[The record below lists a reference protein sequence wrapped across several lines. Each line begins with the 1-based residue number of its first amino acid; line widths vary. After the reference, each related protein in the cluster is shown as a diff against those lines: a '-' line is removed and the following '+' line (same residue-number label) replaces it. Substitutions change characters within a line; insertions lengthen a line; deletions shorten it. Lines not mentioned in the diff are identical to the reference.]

1 MKTIV
6 ELIFIA
12 ILVACVWSGFKKG
25 LVMTLGSILIIIISL
40 FFGDLL
46 SDTFSHEAVPVI
58 SPFVSGYM
66 EGEKGSITE
75 ALTEVLGE
83 GVGTGGLSADD
94 AIERNPEKAAEFC
107 KLSYMKLGVYESTAE
122 AMAQQAIE
130 ESQQGSGSLTE
141 SIVNVMCDKLTYF
154 VGFILFFTLCIIL
167 LTVLGN
173 ITNLSFKIPYIDKLN
188 SIGGVAGGLV
198 VGIMFCLL
206 AAWILKFT
214 GMFLPEDE
222 IGAVARLFVGFDTYS
237 KFLSI

>member
-1 MKTIV
+1 MKTII

-12 ILVACVWSGFKKG
+12 ILVACIWNGFKKG

-46 SDTFSHEAVPVI
+46 SDTFSHEAIPVI
-58 SPFVSGYM
+58 HPFVSGYM
-66 EGEKGSITE
+66 EGDKGSINE

-83 GVGTGGLSADD
+83 GVGVGGLSADD
-94 AIERNPEKAAEFC
+94 AIERAPEKALEFC
-107 KLSYMKLGVYESTAE
+107 KLSFMKMGVYESTAE
-122 AMAQQAIE
+122 VMAQQAIE
-130 ESQQGSGSLTE
+130 ESQQISGSLTE
-141 SIVNVMCDKLTYF
+141 SIVNVMCDNLTYF

-188 SIGGVAGGLV
+188 NIGGVAGGLV
-198 VGIMFCLL
+198 TGIMFCLF

-214 GMFLPEDE
+214 GILLPEDE
-222 IGAVARLFVGFDTYS
+222 IGAVANLFVGLNTYS